1 MLGSLVTATCLS
13 LLVAQASP
21 TGSVLASRGQFLLQG
36 WDGTKRTAARLNESL
51 AALEEIST
59 EGDGA
64 LKFKLGA
71 GLLVVVGPSSKLILE
86 KYEEG
91 ADPTWHL
98 KVAYGRVRVVA
109 DSQRVRL
116 GAALVATAFET
127 GEVVLISEGGKAQ
140 VVALSGTVAA
150 SGVSATAGG
159 KSLNVTQGLAAD
171 FTASGASSTY
181 AIKDKTQQELRVSLD
196 LDETP
201 LVEIAQALETDLPGF
216 VGPQAGRIRWKG
228 VSEGYGEGGVTK
240 QPFNQTPVLAVP
252 AEGAGGL

>member
-13 LLVAQASP
+13 LLLAQASP

-64 LKFKLGA
+64 LKFKLGG
-71 GLLVVVGPSSKLILE
+71 GLLVVVGPSSKLVLE

-109 DSQRVRL
+109 DNQRVRL
-116 GAALVATAFET
+116 GAAMVATAFQT

-150 SGVSATAGG
+150 SSVAATG
-159 KSLNVTQGLAAD
+159 KSLNLTQGLAAD
-171 FTASGASSTY
+171 FTANGASTAY
-181 AIKDKTQQELRVSLD
+181 GIKDKTQQDLRVSLD

-240 QPFNQTPVLAVP
+240 QPFNQTPVLAAPTAAAV
-252 AEGAGGL
+252 AR